1 MANGFQF
8 DSEQPG
14 FQAPQPTS
22 QGGGGQGLL
31 DVLGTIGSGLATGLG
46 ALGKGALYASAGLQ
60 AGQGNP
66 QLLGLVL
73 AQQARE
79 QEQERQQ
86 NLIGQL
92 QTFAEQA
99 DPQVK
104 NLIKDQLKF
113 GQADAAMKT
122 AANASTFSSFKK
134 GLETSRLTPDLKSTL
149 SNVYLTNPNKA
160 ADMLRSLEIV
170 ESQMGA
176 AREKEAAKGKVSEE
190 KKLINRVVKG
200 FNDGL
205 LKGDDPELSTKI
217 AAMYAEEGKA
227 MSPEALRQIM
237 VNPKLKP
244 YLKDQPV
251 GFWTGLGQTIS
262 NMFSPKQAPAAAAPA
277 QPVPAPAAPAAPA
290 ARRRFNPQTG
300 QLE

>member
-1 MANGFQF
+1 MANGFPF

-46 ALGKGALYASAGLQ
+46 TLGKGALYASAGFQ

-79 QEQERQQ
+79 EEQKRQQ

-92 QTFAEQA
+92 QTFADQA

-104 NLIKDQLKF
+104 NLIQDQLKF

-134 GLETSRLTPDLKSTL
+134 GLETSRLSPELRSTL

-176 AREKEAAKGKVSEE
+176 ARAKEQTKESVRESR
-190 KKLINRVVKG
+190 KLINKVVKA
-200 FNDGL
+200 FDDGIL
-205 LKGDDPELSTKI
+205 DGADPELHTKI
-217 AAMYAEEGKA
+217 AAIAAEEGKA
-227 MSPEALRQIM
+227 ISPEGLRQFIA
-237 VNPKLKP
+237 NPQIQSRVKP
-244 YLKDQPV
+244 QPP
-251 GFWTGLGQTIS
+251 GFFERATQSIINL
-262 NMFSPKQAPAAAAPA
+262 FSPKQAPATVAPA
-277 QPVPAPAAPAAPA
+277 PVIPTPAAPAAPA
-290 ARRRFNPQTG
+290 ARKRFNPQTG

>member
-1 MANGFQF
+1 MADGFKL

-14 FQAPQPTS
+14 FTAPQLP

-31 DVLGTIGSGLATGLG
+31 NVLSSIGSGLLSGIGAGGL
-46 ALGKGALYASAGLQ
+46 AASNLAAGIQ
-60 AGQGNP
+60 AGRGNIGP
-66 QLLGLVL
+66 AMFLMQR
-73 AQQARE
+73 QQAQ

-92 QTFAEQA
+92 QTFADQA

-104 NLIKDQLKF
+104 NLIQDQLKF

-122 AANASTFSSFKK
+122 AANASTFSAFKK
-134 GLETSRLTPDLKSTL
+134 GLETSRLSPELRSTL

-176 AREKEAAKGKVSEE
+176 ARAKEQAKESVRESR
-190 KKLINRVVKG
+190 KLINKVVKA
-200 FNDGL
+200 FDDGIL
-205 LKGDDPELSTKI
+205 DGADPELHTKI
-217 AAMYAEEGKA
+217 AAIAAEEGKA
-227 MSPEALRQIM
+227 ISPEGLRQFIA
-237 VNPKLKP
+237 NPQIQSRVKP
-244 YLKDQPV
+244 QPP
-251 GFWTGLGQTIS
+251 GFFERATQSIINL
-262 NMFSPKQAPAAAAPA
+262 FSPKQAPAAAAPA
-277 QPVPAPAAPAAPA
+277 PVIPTPAAPAAPA
-290 ARRRFNPQTG
+290 ARKRFNPQTG

>member
-1 MANGFQF
+1 MANGFLLE
-8 DSEQPG
+8 SEQPG

-79 QEQERQQ
+79 QEQERRQ

-92 QTFAEQA
+92 GVFAEQA

-104 NLIKDQLKF
+104 TLIQDQLKF
-113 GQADAAMKT
+113 GQAEDALKT
-122 AANASTFSSFKK
+122 AANASTFSAFKDALK
-134 GLETSRLTPDLKSTL
+134 TSRLSKDLKSTL

-160 ADMLRSLEIV
+160 VDTLRSLEIV

-176 AREKEAAKGKVSEE
+176 ARAKEEARAAVGES
-190 KKLINRVVKG
+190 KKLINQVLKA
-200 FNDGL
+200 FDDGI
-205 LKGDDPELSTKI
+205 LKGDDPELATKI
-217 AAMYAEEGKA
+217 AAVAAESGRA
-227 MSPEALRQIM
+227 ISPEALRQFIA
-237 VNPKLKP
+237 NPKLQSRIKE
-244 YLKDQPV
+244 QPP
-251 GFWTGLGQTIS
+251 GFVTRMTQLIVDF
-262 NMFSPKQAPAAAAPA
+262 FSPKQAPAPAAPA
-277 QPVPAPAAPAAPA
+277 TPAAPAAPQTPGA
-290 ARRRFNPQTG
+290 VRKFNPATG
-300 QLE
+300 RLE